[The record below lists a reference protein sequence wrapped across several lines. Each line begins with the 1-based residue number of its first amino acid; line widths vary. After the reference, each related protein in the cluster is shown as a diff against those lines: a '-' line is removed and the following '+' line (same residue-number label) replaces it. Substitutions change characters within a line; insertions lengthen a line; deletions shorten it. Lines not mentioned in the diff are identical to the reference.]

1 MNLYIQIVDNK
12 PIDHPIIE
20 DNFVRAFPNI
30 DTENLP
36 SNFAK
41 FQRVEKPII
50 GIYQVY
56 DEGVVYDWVDGIVK
70 DVHQV
75 RAMSEEEILTL
86 QNQVK
91 SDWES
96 NGFASWVFNEETCSF
111 DPPIPYPDDG
121 NVYVWNE
128 QAQQWDLAINE

>member
-36 SNFAK
+36 PNFAK

-56 DEGVVYDWVDGIVK
+56 DEGVVYEWEDGVVK

-91 SDWES
+91 SDWET
-96 NGFASWVFNEETCSF
+96 NGFDSWIFNEETCSF
-111 DPPIPYPDDG
+111 DPPMPYPDDG